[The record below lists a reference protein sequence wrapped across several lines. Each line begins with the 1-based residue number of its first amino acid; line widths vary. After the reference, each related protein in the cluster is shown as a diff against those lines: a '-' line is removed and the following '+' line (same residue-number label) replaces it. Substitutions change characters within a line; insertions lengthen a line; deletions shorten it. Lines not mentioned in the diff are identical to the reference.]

1 MQTPP
6 DSCFLEMIQTLSR
19 REGVVL
25 YNDILEISPAEA
37 DAVVAFL
44 NEEYERES
52 LDHPH
57 TTPSFHPDAARWA
70 AQTVYVAAQLILY
83 RKHEEKDVPS
93 LLPSFSST
101 PDAAAILSAD
111 LCLRFLPDMIV
122 QLKIIDA
129 NDTLIPLL
137 ESILKQWHFSGVRH
151 HLAIELLDFAPVVA
165 DVCLHQLYCYRIVD
179 HRKLPLAQHP
189 VFRDAIAAQMGMY
202 GTEFWNEFKTD
213 TLSSLA

>member
-6 DSCFLEMIQTLSR
+6 DSCFLKMIQTLR
-19 REGVVL
+19 RQEGVVL
-25 YNDILEISPAEA
+25 YNDIIEISPAEA
-37 DAVVAFL
+37 EDVVAFL
-44 NEEYERES
+44 KEEYEREA

-57 TTPSFHPDAARWA
+57 PTPPFHPDAARWA

-93 LLPSFSST
+93 LLPSFSSA

-137 ESILKQWHFSGVRH
+137 ESILKQWHFSAVRH
-151 HLAIELLDFAPVVA
+151 HLAVELLDFAPVVA
-165 DVCLHQLYCYRIVD
+165 DACLHQLYCHRIVD

-202 GTEFWNEFKTD
+202 GKEFWNEFKTD